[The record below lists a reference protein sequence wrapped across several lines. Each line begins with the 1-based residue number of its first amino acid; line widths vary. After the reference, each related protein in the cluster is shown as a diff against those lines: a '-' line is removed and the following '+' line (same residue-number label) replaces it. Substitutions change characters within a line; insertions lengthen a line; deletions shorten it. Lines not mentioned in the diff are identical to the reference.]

1 MTERWRETSC
11 YIIIDSSQETLEMP
25 QAHMTI
31 TELDKDEKEITRQK
45 TVAEAYPKARKSLDK
60 KQLVI
65 PVEVGPDETFE
76 EVYTALKA
84 KFGKPV
90 MAHRETIKAL
100 DNDKWRETEF
110 IDKEVVTK

>member
-1 MTERWRETSC
+1 M
-11 YIIIDSSQETLEMP
+11 
-25 QAHMTI
+25 
-31 TELDKDEKEITRQK
+31 
-45 TVAEAYPKARKSLDK
+45 AEAYPEARKSLDK
-60 KQLVI
+60 KKLVI

-100 DNDKWRETEF
+100 DNDKWRETEV